1 VKGALFPDIIA
12 FRKAVRHYAV
22 ITRFEFADLKTD
34 PTRFIARCK
43 AEGCSWRIHA
53 SRIYDG
59 KTIEVQP
66 MSFLFFYSKLYVVY
80 FCNMY
85 SILLQIKV
93 LPTEHNCP
101 TTKLGE

>member
-1 VKGALFPDIIA
+1 MLRSLDL
-12 FRKAVRHYAV
+12 
-22 ITRFEFADLKTD
+22 EFANLKTSL
-34 PTRFIARCK
+34 TRFIARCK
-43 AEGCSWRIHA
+43 AEGCPWRIHV

-66 MSFLFFYSKLYVVY
+66 VSFLFFYSKLFVVY

-93 LPTEHNCP
+93 LPAEYNRP
-101 TTKLGE
+101 TTKLREGKMATQD